1 MGQVHAVEA
10 RTILDLRLG
19 AAFTRMQTLILQRR
33 FGDRLKEVISYGKT
47 FFISLLY
54 TANRL

>member
-19 AAFTRMQTLILQRR
+19 AAFTRMQTLNLQRR
-33 FGDRLKEVISYGKT
+33 FGDRLTDVISYGKSYST
-47 FFISLLY
+47 SFVH
-54 TANRL
+54 TP